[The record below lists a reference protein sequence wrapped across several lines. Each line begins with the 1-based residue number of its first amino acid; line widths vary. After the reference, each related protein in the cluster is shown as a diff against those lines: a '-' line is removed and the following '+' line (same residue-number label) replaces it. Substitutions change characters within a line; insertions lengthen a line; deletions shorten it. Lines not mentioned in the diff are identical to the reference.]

1 MGAIVPRAVD
11 ALDPDE
17 LLDRLDLDAVL
28 DRIDLNQQ
36 LERLDLDAVLARIDL
51 NDLLERLDVDTLMAK
66 VDVDALISRV
76 DINRLVSQVDVN
88 GLVQQVDID
97 GLMNRVDVD
106 ALIGRVD
113 VNRLV
118 TQVDVNALVTQV
130 DVNSMIAQVDVN
142 SMIGQVDVQ
151 KMVERVDL
159 NDLMGRVDVAAL
171 TARAGI
177 DQIVA
182 DATSGMASRT
192 LDLARRQI
200 IRIDLILM
208 AVVARMLGRRSV
220 KRAIEP
226 GHNQM
231 DDGAVP
237 TSAPSRAL
245 WRPGA
250 LTAGPLARTVAFLID
265 SVAVSSSFSLGV
277 AMGGFL
283 LGLFTT
289 RTIDQIDTRGT
300 WWLAAFLGWWF
311 VYLWL
316 SVAAGGRT
324 IGKGVVGL
332 RVSRVEGDE
341 LSPGRS
347 AIRALT
353 LPLSLV
359 FGLGLIPAVLGRR
372 RQAVHDMVAGSRV
385 GVDWGPRPVSLPQPW
400 VRWTEVEP
408 QPA

>member
-28 DRIDLNQQ
+28 GRIDL
-36 LERLDLDAVLARIDL
+36 DSVLARIDL
-51 NDLLERLDVDTLMAK
+51 NELLARLDVDALMNR
-66 VDVDALISRV
+66 VDVDALIGRV
-76 DINRLVSQVDVN
+76 DVNRLVTQVDVN

-113 VNRLV
+113 VNHLV
-118 TQVDVNALVTQV
+118 TQVDVNALVAQV
-130 DVNSMIAQVDVN
+130 DVNSMIGQVDVNSLVAQVDVD

-208 AVVARMLGRRSV
+208 TVVARVLGRRSGA
-220 KRAIEP
+220 RANEP
-226 GHNQM
+226 DHGRT
-231 DDGAVP
+231 DDVVNPA
-237 TSAPSRAL
+237 SAASRAL

-265 SVAVSSSFSLGV
+265 SLAVSSSFSLGV

-332 RVSRVEGDE
+332 RVSGFDGDE

-347 AIRALT
+347 AVRTLAL
-353 LPLSLV
+353 PFSLV

-372 RQAVHDMVAGSRV
+372 RQALHDLAAGSRV

-400 VRWTEVEP
+400 ARWTEVEP